1 MAPTDPSGD
10 VAGRLSVLM
19 LTTTFPAPE
28 FPEIMGLRRDFA
40 IEVGFLDAVR
50 KPLSD
55 AFRTRVEAIRTPQGE
70 RCDFDEFNRRK
81 AAYQLP
87 RFCGYFYAS
96 TCAFVCDGC
105 NEITVLYRGL
115 FKQMLDQVAEAAG
128 KATLIHRFG
137 NPIVQPDDA
146 DEPEPEAILIHD
158 TRTGRCFL
166 APFAAGRAFLRA
178 QARS

>member
-1 MAPTDPSGD
+1 
-10 VAGRLSVLM
+10 
-19 LTTTFPAPE
+19 
-28 FPEIMGLRRDFA
+28 LRRAEGPKLRQKGLGPLICPHADDDLPRPRVSRIHDPAAGFA

-105 NEITVLYRGL
+105 NEITVLYR
-115 FKQMLDQVAEAAG
+115 ACS
-128 KATLIHRFG
+128 
-137 NPIVQPDDA
+137 N
-146 DEPEPEAILIHD
+146 
-158 TRTGRCFL
+158 RC
-166 APFAAGRAFLRA
+166 
-178 QARS
+178 

>member
-1 MAPTDPSGD
+1 
-10 VAGRLSVLM
+10 M
-19 LTTTFPAPE
+19 LTTTSPGPE
-28 FPEIMGLRRDFA
+28 FPEFMTLRRDFA

-137 NPIVQPDDA
+137 NHMTQSL
-146 DEPEPEAILIHD
+146 ILTGISDVVAD
-158 TRTGRCFL
+158 TRSAR
-166 APFAAGRAFLRA
+166 AAA
-178 QARS
+178 